1 MSLTPAP
8 VHLSG
13 HHRDT
18 VSHIFQHPVGHNID
32 WQAVVSL
39 LAAVAQVEE
48 TRNGKLLVTLGSET
62 ETFEPPRHKDIDAQQ
77 VVDLRRMLKGAG
89 YGPDT
94 DGVVS
99 SPQGRPSAPQA
110 PETST

>member
-1 MSLTPAP
+1 LSLTPAP
-8 VHLSG
+8 GHLNS

-18 VSHIFQHPVGHNID
+18 VEHIFQHPVGHNID

-39 LAAVAQVEE
+39 LEAVAQVEE
-48 TRNGKLLVTLGSET
+48 THNGKLLVTLGSET

-89 YGPDT
+89 YGPDADKVEGT
-94 DGVVS
+94 A
-99 SPQGRPSAPQA
+99 SPA
-110 PETST
+110 PEASP